1 MYSMVTVC
9 PCWGWA
15 PVPSWVVV
23 LVTAMIACVWEKDLV
38 VVKMLFGLVMDDLVV
53 AEREESRGARRVK
66 NIMMYGGVGR
76 VSEEGYGTGIVQV

>member
-1 MYSMVTVC
+1 M
-9 PCWGWA
+9 
-15 PVPSWVVV
+15 
-23 LVTAMIACVWEKDLV
+23 TAMIACVWEKDLV